1 MRLLHKLQ
9 VTNKITQVKM
19 KKFPIFILILGLFLS
34 MNLNAQIDRSVMPK
48 PGPAPTVKVGQSH
61 SFTLNNGLT
70 VLVVEN
76 DKLPRVNISL
86 ALDNPPFVEGN
97 KAGMTSL
104 LGSMLGNGTS
114 KITKENFNEQ
124 IDFYGASVRF
134 RSNGASA
141 STLSRYF
148 PEVLKLMA
156 QGVLDPKMTQQDF
169 DSEKEKALEGLRSQ
183 ERSVSAVASNVRNA
197 LAYGINHPFGEF
209 SKASTVNNVTLA
221 DVKNYHSKYFV
232 PNNAYLVIVGDVKLK
247 DVERLVKQEFNNWK
261 KGDVK
266 RQEFQDPANLTTTTI
281 NFVDM
286 PNAVQ
291 SEIGVMG
298 ITNLK
303 MTDNDY
309 YAAMLA
315 NQILGGGGEGRLFLN
330 LREAHGWTYGS
341 YSNVGADKEVRSF
354 MASAQ
359 VRNAVTDSA
368 IVEIINEVNRI
379 QTELVSE
386 EELRNAKA
394 KFVGNFVMQAEKP
407 EVIASQALRTKTQGL
422 PANHYENFIKNVNA
436 VTAEQVRAAARKYF
450 SGNNARVVVVGKGSE
465 VLPALEGMGLPIYFY
480 DRDGNAVERPAQT
493 SVPVDITPQV
503 VINRFITA
511 IGGADKAKSIKSTK
525 REMTLTGAAPQA
537 LSVVMLEMS
546 PNKTRQTISMEGMT
560 VMDEKFDGTTY
571 RVSGMM
577 GNDEQT
583 GEDVADR
590 VARKG
595 IIQQAHYTADQLGLT
610 GIEKVDGKD
619 AYVVRVV
626 QGGQTKHEYYDVDS
640 GLLVQTSETHSTP
653 QGDIT
658 VNMQLGNYKEV
669 DGIKLPHL
677 MVQEAGPQVM
687 TMTVNKIEINKGVT
701 EADFR

>member
-1 MRLLHKLQ
+1 MRNYQ
-9 VTNKITQVKM
+9 
-19 KKFPIFILILGLFLS
+19 IFTLIIGLFLS
-34 MNLNAQIDRSVMPK
+34 MNLNAQIDRSVQPK
-48 PGPAPTVKVGQSH
+48 AGPAPTVKVGQSK
-61 SFTLNNGLT
+61 SFTLSNGLT

-76 DKLPRVNISL
+76 DKLPRVNVNLTI
-86 ALDNPPFVEGN
+86 DNPPYIEGD
-97 KAGMTSL
+97 KAGMSSL
-104 LGSMLGNGTS
+104 LGSMMGNGTS
-114 KITKENFNEQ
+114 KISKDDFNEQ

-148 PEVLKLMA
+148 PNVLKLMA
-156 QGVLDPKMTQQDF
+156 QGSLDPNMTQKDF

-183 ERSVSAVASNVRNA
+183 ERNVSAVASNVQNA
-197 LAYGINHPFGEF
+197 LAYGVNHPFGEF
-209 SKASTVNNVTLA
+209 MKSSTLNNVTLN
-221 DVKNYHSKYFV
+221 DVKNFHSKYFV
-232 PNNAYLVIVGDVKLK
+232 PNNAYLVIVGDVKFNE
-247 DVERLVKQEFNNWK
+247 VEKLVKNEFKNWK

-266 RQEFQDPANLTTTTI
+266 RQDFKNPANVTTTTI

-303 MTDNDY
+303 MTDPDY

-341 YSNVGADKEVRSF
+341 YSSVGADKEVRKF
-354 MASAQ
+354 MATAQ

-368 IVEIINEVNRI
+368 IVEILNEVNRI

-422 PANHYENFIKNVNA
+422 PANHYENHIKNINA

-450 SGNNARVVVVGKGSE
+450 AGGNARVVVVGKGSE
-465 VLPALEGMGLPIYFY
+465 VLPALDGMGMPVLFY
-480 DRDGNAVERPAQT
+480 DREGNPVERPAQT
-493 SVPVDITPQV
+493 AVPVDVTPAIV
-503 VINRFITA
+503 LDRYLNA
-511 IGGADKAKSIKSTK
+511 IGGANKAKAINTVKT
-525 REMTLTGAAPQA
+525 EMTIEGLAPQP
-537 LSVVMLEMS
+537 LTVVSLEMA

-571 RVSGMM
+571 RASGMG
-577 GNDEQT
+577 GNAEQT
-583 GEDVADR
+583 GDDVAER

-595 IIQQAHYTADQLGLT
+595 VIKQAFYTADQLGLT

-619 AYVVRVV
+619 AYVLRVV
-626 QGGQTKHEYYDVDS
+626 EGGKTIHEYYDVQS
-640 GLLVQTSETHSTP
+640 GLLVQQTQSVETP
-653 QGDIT
+653 QGNMNIT
-658 VNMQLGNYKEV
+658 ARMSDYKEV
-669 DGIKLPHL
+669 DGIKFPHVI
-677 MVQEAGPQVM
+677 VQEAGPQVM
-687 TMTVNKIEINKGVT
+687 TMKVKNVTINKGVT
-701 EADFR
+701 AADFQ